1 MDKRVTAAALL
12 TASLT
17 AGNAL
22 AQDGDQR
29 ASFGDETG
37 YNYVGDFSVGY
48 KYLELEADTIR
59 DAYVKT
65 IGLNILQF
73 EWFPEQATWMQNI
86 SWMAAIRPRLSYEL
100 TPGDSA
106 EQDEIAQAS
115 DSEKEG
121 WTRFIADLS
130 IDPVQLFGGEK
141 SVHRIDINYD
151 VQTFLITVQAT
162 RDYFYIEDND
172 AKLLTAGDKIDVN
185 TTFTEATVGYAM
197 EEQDVRFGVG
207 LFSVDYEKPVS
218 SDVSTPIESIYK
230 GSFEATGLYLGGSVR
245 FFNSL
250 DVSLRYDF
258 TFDAEAT
265 VDGGTSLTRDEFGIE
280 DSIEYESYTLD
291 VVYDLRKTSMKLP
304 LEVRFNY
311 TQRQFDAFLE
321 GSTLNDDRLFGI
333 SLIGSFTL

>member
-1 MDKRVTAAALL
+1 
-12 TASLT
+12 
-17 AGNAL
+17 
-22 AQDGDQR
+22 
-29 ASFGDETG
+29 
-37 YNYVGDFSVGY
+37 
-48 KYLELEADTIR
+48 
-59 DAYVKT
+59 
-65 IGLNILQF
+65 
-73 EWFPEQATWMQNI
+73 
-86 SWMAAIRPRLSYEL
+86 
-100 TPGDSA
+100 
-106 EQDEIAQAS
+106 
-115 DSEKEG
+115 
-121 WTRFIADLS
+121 
-130 IDPVQLFGGEK
+130 
-141 SVHRIDINYD
+141 
-151 VQTFLITVQAT
+151 
-162 RDYFYIEDND
+162 
-172 AKLLTAGDKIDVN
+172 
-185 TTFTEATVGYAM
+185 M

-245 FFNSL
+245 FFDSL

-311 TQRQFDAFLE
+311 TQRQFDAFVE

>member
-1 MDKRVTAAALL
+1 MDKRVTTAALL

-37 YNYVGDFSVGY
+37 YNYVGGFSVGY

-141 SVHRIDINYD
+141 
-151 VQTFLITVQAT
+151 L
-162 RDYFYIEDND
+162 
-172 AKLLTAGDKIDVN
+172 
-185 TTFTEATVGYAM
+185 
-197 EEQDVRFGVG
+197 
-207 LFSVDYEKPVS
+207 
-218 SDVSTPIESIYK
+218 
-230 GSFEATGLYLGGSVR
+230 
-245 FFNSL
+245 
-250 DVSLRYDF
+250 
-258 TFDAEAT
+258 
-265 VDGGTSLTRDEFGIE
+265 
-280 DSIEYESYTLD
+280 
-291 VVYDLRKTSMKLP
+291 
-304 LEVRFNY
+304 
-311 TQRQFDAFLE
+311 
-321 GSTLNDDRLFGI
+321 
-333 SLIGSFTL
+333 SLIHI

>member
-100 TPGDSA
+100 TPDYNERTNVMSFLAFFHKAG
-106 EQDEIAQAS
+106 EFLG
-115 DSEKEG
+115 G
-121 WTRFIADLS
+121 WML
-130 IDPVQLFGGEK
+130 PL
-141 SVHRIDINYD
+141 
-151 VQTFLITVQAT
+151 
-162 RDYFYIEDND
+162 
-172 AKLLTAGDKIDVN
+172 
-185 TTFTEATVGYAM
+185 ATV
-197 EEQDVRFGVG
+197 FGV
-207 LFSVDYEKPVS
+207 L
-218 SDVSTPIESIYK
+218 
-230 GSFEATGLYLGGSVR
+230 LLGAAVPRG
-245 FFNSL
+245 
-250 DVSLRYDF
+250 
-258 TFDAEAT
+258 
-265 VDGGTSLTRDEFGIE
+265 
-280 DSIEYESYTLD
+280 
-291 VVYDLRKTSMKLP
+291 
-304 LEVRFNY
+304 
-311 TQRQFDAFLE
+311 
-321 GSTLNDDRLFGI
+321 
-333 SLIGSFTL
+333 